1 MHKNKTLFTIVI
13 VITILIT
20 MYSISLNKTKAN
32 NRINNTNTVSTDNLY
47 LTKGTVIDI
56 NTTKDIVTVV
66 TVDGQLF
73 SFKGVEDWLINDDCV
88 LSFDNKG
95 NTDVK
100 DDIII
105 DILYNR

>member
-1 MHKNKTLFTIVI
+1 MYKNKTLFTIVI
-13 VITILIT
+13 VVTILIGV
-20 MYSISLNKTKAN
+20 YSITLNKIKAN
-32 NRINNTNTVSTDNLY
+32 NKIDNTNTVSTDNLY
-47 LTKGTVIDI
+47 LTKGTVTDI
-56 NTTKDIVTVV
+56 NTTKDIVTIV

-73 SFKGVEDWLINDDCV
+73 SFKGVEDWLINDGCV

-95 NTDVK
+95 TTDIK

>member
-1 MHKNKTLFTIVI
+1 MYKNKTFFTIVI
-13 VITILIT
+13 VVTILIGA
-20 MYSISLNKTKAN
+20 YSITLNKIKAN

-47 LTKGTVIDI
+47 LTKGTIMDI

-95 NTDVK
+95 TTDVK